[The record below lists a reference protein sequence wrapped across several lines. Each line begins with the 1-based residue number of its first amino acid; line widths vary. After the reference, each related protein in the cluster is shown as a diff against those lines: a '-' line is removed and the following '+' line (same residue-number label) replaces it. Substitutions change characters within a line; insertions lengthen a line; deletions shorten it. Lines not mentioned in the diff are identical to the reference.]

1 MNMLESLDQALD
13 LLIVEELMTEDDK
26 KPLMKWFDKF
36 EKALKKMGVNY
47 SRSKISPTDA
57 VEAYYAKK
65 SPEQAAAELGGKG
78 KKVKKEAMSDAD
90 LKKAGIDTPLKGK
103 GYPYQNA
110 EGEPKV
116 KKENALHSTD
126 TNSIQEQRR
135 TTMFQGDSIKKK
147 ELQGVYDVASN
158 ILKQTRESMNVL
170 PEEANEYIREA
181 YKSLAAMKVMTP
193 RERKKVAMEYML
205 KAEKEMGI
213 KFTDEMKKS
222 FLNNLGV

>member
-147 ELQGVYDVASN
+147 EFQGLYNTVSELMN
-158 ILKQTRESMNVL
+158 KTRESMNVL
-170 PEEANEYIREA
+170 PEEANKYIQEA
-181 YKSLAAMKVMTP
+181 YKSLAAMKVMSP
-193 RERKKVAMEYML
+193 KERKKVAMEYML